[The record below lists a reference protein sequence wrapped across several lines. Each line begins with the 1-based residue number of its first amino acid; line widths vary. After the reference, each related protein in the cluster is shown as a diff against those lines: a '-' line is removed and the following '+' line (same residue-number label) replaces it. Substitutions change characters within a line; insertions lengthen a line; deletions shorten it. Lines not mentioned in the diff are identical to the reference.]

1 MKGVALQGEVE
12 CVSRDLSGGL
22 QPGSQRELSRF
33 AGVGRRKQ
41 PMLDLSGKLQRDGAL
56 SPLKQVG
63 EPAVDDDDIR
73 QRMRGQ
79 RMRGQRNIGHA
90 LLVRFVSG
98 PADAGHTR
106 GASVGIVAQSHPTPG
121 QASDELGAT

>member
-41 PMLDLSGKLQRDGAL
+41 PMLDLSGKRQRDGAL

-73 QRMRGQ
+73 Q

>member
-79 RMRGQRNIGHA
+79 PNIGHA